1 VNVLAF
7 DRIDAE
13 TTLDDKHWQCHY
25 QLVVEPGISLKM
37 SANKQHKE
45 QDKAIAHLF
54 DYIER
59 APEWI
64 PRFDEMT
71 AQLMQPVA
79 LYLGEDVEH
88 ITNRLLDGAYG
99 GMAYGFLME
108 LMSVTCWDN
117 EQVTPIDTFLKRR
130 GWREGANGR
139 RYLRAL
145 NESEHL
151 LLEVTQVEPNRW
163 VDVRP
168 LGTTLPV
175 ERIVEH
181 SASQS
186 LHPYDA
192 MIARVV
198 TLGKKKQFSAI
209 LPLTPAGA
217 QHMLKQIDS
226 IVDDLA
232 ALYEELGE
240 DETADLVKNFA
251 DEIPTERDRRITEEG
266 FMCWAIDALAAPGTE
281 LPQLRNTDDDRIV
294 MSKFRFPVTGDKARI
309 RENLNAC
316 SALTDATHD
325 QWSWVKSSATNTLLG
340 TLKLIGD
347 HLILETNSVERAEQG
362 VNLVQSLL
370 NEGLVAPPLGVHQN
384 IEDLMVAGPTS
395 SPPPSSQELQHMPQV
410 QALLHKA
417 MKDHYM
423 KTLDEPI
430 PMLDNDSP
438 RTCAADP
445 EKHDKV
451 VGWLKYLENME
462 SKSPE
467 PAQDVTWLWEEL
479 GLEQYR

>member
-1 VNVLAF
+1 
-7 DRIDAE
+7 
-13 TTLDDKHWQCHY
+13 
-25 QLVVEPGISLKM
+25 M
-37 SANKQHKE
+37 SANEKHKE
-45 QDKAIAHLF
+45 HDKAIDHLF
-54 DYIER
+54 EYIER
-59 APEWI
+59 TPEWM
-64 PRFDEMT
+64 PRLEEMT
-71 AQLMQPVA
+71 SQLMQPVA
-79 LYLGEDVEH
+79 RHLGEDVEN
-88 ITNRLLDGAYG
+88 ITHRLLDGAFG
-99 GMAYGFLME
+99 GIAYGFLME

-145 NESEHL
+145 NASEQL

-168 LGTTLPV
+168 LGSTLPV
-175 ERIVEH
+175 ERIVER

-198 TLGKKKQFSAI
+198 TLGKKKQFGAI
-209 LPLTPAGA
+209 LPLTPAGTR
-217 QHMLKQIDS
+217 HMLKQIDS
-226 IVDDLA
+226 IASDLA

-240 DETADLVKNFA
+240 AETAGLVKNFA

-294 MSKFRFPVTGDKARI
+294 MTKFRFPVTGDKARI

-316 SALTDATHD
+316 SALTDATDD
-325 QWSWVKSSATNTLLG
+325 QWSWLKSSETNSLLG
-340 TLKLIGD
+340 TLELIGD
-347 HLILETNSVERAEQG
+347 HLILETNSVERGEQG

-370 NEGLVAPPLGVHQN
+370 NEKLVGPPLGVHQN
-384 IEDLMVAGPTS
+384 IENLMVARPTS
-395 SPPPSSQELQHMPQV
+395 SPSRSSQELQHMPQV
-410 QALLHKA
+410 QALLHKT

-445 EKHDKV
+445 EKHAKV

-467 PAQDVTWLWEEL
+467 PAQDVTWLWGEL